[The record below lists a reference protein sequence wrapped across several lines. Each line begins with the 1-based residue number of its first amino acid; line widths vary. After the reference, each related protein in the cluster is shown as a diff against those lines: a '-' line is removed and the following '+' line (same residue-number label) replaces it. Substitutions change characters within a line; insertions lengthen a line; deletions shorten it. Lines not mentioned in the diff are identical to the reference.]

1 MAGTWSKMIHGK
13 RCVST
18 VALQD
23 VFGCTRQ
30 NIHRMFVDGM
40 PREDENWWSLT
51 DVIAWREQRGT
62 YAGRTPDTDEEL
74 SVREAKLKAEKEF
87 REIKVEQEKVILANL
102 QKDYVPISTVESELS
117 RQFIVLKKSLL
128 SLGRVVSAE
137 VAPYVDVV
145 EARRIER
152 QVSDIVTDGLN
163 QIAVDGIYNKATGVT
178 KRRKEAAN

>member
-1 MAGTWSKMIHGK
+1 MATWSKIINGK
-13 RCVST
+13 RCIST
-18 VALQD
+18 VALQE
-23 VFGCTRQ
+23 VFGCTRA

-51 DVIAWREQRGT
+51 DVFAWQEARKVF
-62 YAGRTPDTDEEL
+62 ADLPKSLEEL

-145 EARRIER
+145 DARRIER

-163 QIAVDGIYNKATGVT
+163 QIAVDGIYNKTTGVT
-178 KRRKEAAN
+178 KRRKESAN